1 MHFTKGLIL
10 KMSRL
15 LKAHLKALKAIKRR
29 PASARKKF
37 FKTCHRGA
45 IDCCCEIARNILNTN
60 VPLTPR
66 QLKSFRRHRNKLSDL
81 ARLKTS
87 IAKKRKILQSGGF
100 LPLLL
105 APLLGIASSIIGG
118 VASKAITNR
127 MNGSR

>member
-1 MHFTKGLIL
+1 
-10 KMSRL
+10 MSKL

-29 PASARKKF
+29 PESVRKKF

-45 IDCCCEIARNILNTN
+45 IDCCCEIARNILNKN
-60 VPLTPR
+60 VPLSER
-66 QLKSFRRHRNKLSDL
+66 QLKSLRRHSNKLYDL

-87 IAKKRKILQSGGF
+87 IAKKRKILQTGGF

-127 MNGSR
+127 MNGGR

>member
-1 MHFTKGLIL
+1 
-10 KMSRL
+10 MSKL

-29 PASARKKF
+29 PASARKQV

-60 VPLTPR
+60 VPLSER
-66 QLKSFRRHRNKLSDL
+66 QLKSLRRHSNKLYDL

-87 IAKKRKILQSGGF
+87 IAKKRKILQTGGF

-127 MNGSR
+127 MNGGR